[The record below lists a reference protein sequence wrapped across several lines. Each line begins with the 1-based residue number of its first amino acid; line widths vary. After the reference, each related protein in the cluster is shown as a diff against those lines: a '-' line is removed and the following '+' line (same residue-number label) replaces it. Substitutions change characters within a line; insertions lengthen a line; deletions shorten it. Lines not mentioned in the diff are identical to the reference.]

1 MRRSDGSL
9 QVVLPKALDTQ
20 TTAAGSGMAVIAAA
34 RMMTTEESN
43 PIFPQHLRR
52 LRLHRLVITG
62 RAPRLG
68 RVGQGGLGKRKFSLP
83 SEAGR
88 LTARRKA
95 HLHPLVFASILF
107 SSWSAFADM
116 RVDTFERNMASG
128 GAPALAAR
136 YYITGIEDGLSW
148 ANAEIK
154 NAVWRKPLLP
164 SGHYRPTR

>member
-1 MRRSDGSL
+1 MR
-9 QVVLPKALDTQ
+9 
-20 TTAAGSGMAVIAAA
+20 
-34 RMMTTEESN
+34 
-43 PIFPQHLRR
+43 H
-52 LRLHRLVITG
+52 
-62 RAPRLG
+62 
-68 RVGQGGLGKRKFSLP
+68 
-83 SEAGR
+83 
-88 LTARRKA
+88 KA